1 MLFLHGGNFQSGGAG
16 GKLYD
21 GRFIANMS
29 EVVVVVINYRLGKVI
44 MCISQIVKS
53 ELAKYFGQFIWQ
65 AFTTS
70 IHNNILL

>member
-29 EVVVVVINYRLGKVI
+29 EVVVVVTNYRLGKVSFVFLSYI
-44 MCISQIVKS
+44 AKARSVQSVYSQFVG
-53 ELAKYFGQFIWQ
+53 EVFL
-65 AFTTS
+65 
-70 IHNNILL
+70 